1 MKISYRQLSILV
13 FMSFIALKFLALP
26 SLLYEISGNM
36 SIFVAFVLMLVDG
49 IYVYLLLGL
58 MKKCNE
64 KNIFDFMRKCFG
76 TVITKFFLIL
86 LMFKYALVVANLA
99 KGLEFF
105 VVENLYKEF
114 NWFVFVLPLI
124 ALCAFMI
131 YKGVRNIAR
140 VCELVC
146 WFVLFGMI
154 YVALKAVGGVEP
166 ISYLPLFRDGA
177 LPLLQSGFTYL
188 NWFGSGIFM
197 VMLFGNVDFSTKKN
211 GTMIRF
217 LFYAVGL
224 TMLVYFV
231 FYGLFKIT
239 SSTHNFCISAIS
251 EYNTGKSAID
261 ELSWLIVSLWVVAQA
276 VQLALYGFC
285 LAQTI
290 KFTFN
295 INNEVVPILVVVA
308 FMLLWSLLGEKTI
321 RLEEVFYSV
330 PISILN
336 ILTSYILPIL
346 LWIGYGISKH
356 KQKKKEGVKHEKVK
370 NTV

>member
-1 MKISYRQLSILV
+1 MKINYRQLSVLV
-13 FMSFIALKFLALP
+13 FMSFVALKFLALP

-36 SIFVAFVLMLVDG
+36 SIFVALVLMIIDG
-49 IYVYLLLGL
+49 IYVYILLGL

-64 KNIFDFMRKCFG
+64 KNILDFMRKCFG
-76 TVITKFFLIL
+76 TIITKILLIL

-114 NWFVFVLPLI
+114 DWLVFVLPLI
-124 ALCAFMI
+124 ALSAFMI

-146 WFVLFGMI
+146 WFVFFGLI
-154 YVALKAVGGVEP
+154 YVSLKAIKGVEP
-166 ISYLPLFRDGA
+166 MSYLPLFKDGVV
-177 LPLLQSGFTYL
+177 PLVKSGFTYL

-197 VMLFGNVDFSTKKN
+197 VMLFGSVDFTTKKN

-217 LFYAVGL
+217 LLYSLALV
-224 TMLVYFV
+224 MLVYFI
-231 FYGLFKIT
+231 FYGLFEIT

-261 ELSWLIVSLWVVAQA
+261 ELSWLIVALWIVAQA

-285 LAQTI
+285 LSQTI
-290 KFTFN
+290 KFTFE

-308 FMLLWSLLGEKTI
+308 FMLVWSFLGEQTI
-321 RLEEVFYSV
+321 RLEEIFFSV
-330 PISILN
+330 PVSILN
-336 ILTSYILPIL
+336 IITSYVIPIL

-356 KQKKKEGVKHEKVK
+356 KKKKPKGAKHEKIK

>member
-1 MKISYRQLSILV
+1 MKISYRQLSVLV

-36 SIFVAFVLMLVDG
+36 SIFVALVLMIVDG
-49 IYVYLLLGL
+49 LYVYILLGL
-58 MKKCNE
+58 MKKCNK
-64 KNIFDFMRKCFG
+64 KNICDFMKDCFG
-76 TVITKFFLIL
+76 PVITKIFLVL

-114 NWFVFVLPLI
+114 NWLVFVLPLI

-131 YKGVRNIAR
+131 YKGARNIAR
-140 VCELVC
+140 VCEIIC
-146 WFVLFGMI
+146 WFVLFGLI
-154 YVALKAVGGVEP
+154 YVALKAVSGVEP
-166 ISYLPLFRDGA
+166 ISFLPMFHDGA

-197 VMLFGNVDFSTKKN
+197 VMLFGSVDFTTKKN
-211 GTMIRF
+211 GTMFRF
-217 LFYAVGL
+217 LFYAIAL
-224 TMLVYFV
+224 TMLVYFI
-231 FYGLFKIT
+231 FYGLFEIT
-239 SSTHNFCISAIS
+239 SSTHNFCLSAIS
-251 EYNTGKSAID
+251 EYNTGKSSVD
-261 ELSWLIVSLWVVAQA
+261 ELSWLIVAFWIVAQA

-295 INNEVVPILVVVA
+295 INNEIVPILLVVV
-308 FMLLWSLLGEKTI
+308 FMLVWSFLGEKTI
-321 RLEEVFYSV
+321 RLEEVFYSLPV
-330 PISILN
+330 SILN
-336 ILTSYILPIL
+336 VITSYILPIL
-346 LWIGYGISKH
+346 LWIGYGLSKR
-356 KQKKKEGVKHEKVK
+356 KRKANKGEEHEKVK